1 MQRYKKKGELNTNL
15 NQNNRYYNPNKGIVD
30 GMSYYFSKTEMNAV
44 ISETYYMLEQKK
56 PINEQECWKIIE
68 NSFAAKFLNM
78 LNNIKN
84 GLETNINYT
93 YTVIEFLQINPQ
105 YVDMF
110 PSTRN
115 NNVSSYQKRLV
126 RSANF
131 KIQYFKQ
138 KLNKVVKTYL
148 KKWNDTFT
156 KINLKKNE
164 WY

>member
-1 MQRYKKKGELNTNL
+1 MQRYKKKGELSTNM
-15 NQNNRYYNPNKGIVD
+15 NQDNMYYNTNKGIVD

-44 ISETYYMLEQKK
+44 ISETYYMLQQNS
-56 PINEQECWKIIE
+56 PNNEQECWNLIE

-93 YTVIEFLQINPQ
+93 YTVIEFLKLNPQ
-105 YVDMF
+105 HIDMF

-115 NNVSSYQKRLV
+115 NNVSSYQRRLV
-126 RSANF
+126 RSAEF

-148 KKWNDTFT
+148 KRKGVVR
-156 KINLKKNE
+156 
-164 WY
+164 